1 MAELD
6 VTRLVREADCFEFS
20 ASRAERGENAGA
32 ETWAN
37 AKEEAGDSPL
47 LSAEQLDEARAWF
60 RGFGAWNRE
69 ELAAM
74 SADELNALLI
84 QFVAGDIRE
93 AQSLCPSDND
103 DGIDWP
109 EYETLASEGT
119 LRGSLFPHEDRVFF
133 TMSR

>member
-6 VTRLVREADCFEFS
+6 VTHLVREADCFGFS
-20 ASRAERGENAGA
+20 ASMAEAGPTVA
-32 ETWAN
+32 RDTWQN
-37 AKEEAGDSPL
+37 AKAEAEDSPL
-47 LSAEQLDEARAWF
+47 LSAEQLDEAREWF
-60 RGFGAWNRE
+60 REFGAWGRE

-103 DGIDWP
+103 DGIDWQ

-119 LRGSLFPHEDRVFF
+119 LGGSLFPHEDRVFF
-133 TMSR
+133 TMSH